1 MIQNKKSE
9 SKAYPALLWQGM
21 RTESILSVSPSLYI
35 ILVWDM
41 STKYEKEEKGVWRMP
56 RLPQAMK
63 DVISCEKLR

>member
-1 MIQNKKSE
+1 
-9 SKAYPALLWQGM
+9 M

-35 ILVWDM
+35 IWVRDM

-63 DVISCEKLR
+63 DVISCEKPR